1 MADLRFDVPDEI
13 ELDEETLA
21 SLKQR
26 IRTAPEGRYYSIEE
40 VRALIPKWI
49 SKYASQRPR

>member
-49 SKYASQRPR
+49 SKYASRRPR